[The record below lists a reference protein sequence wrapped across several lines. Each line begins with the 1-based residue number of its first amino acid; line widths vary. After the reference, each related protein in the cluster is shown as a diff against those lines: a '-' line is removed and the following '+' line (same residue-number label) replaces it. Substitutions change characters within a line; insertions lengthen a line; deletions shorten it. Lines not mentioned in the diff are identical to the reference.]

1 MRTSDNNRRFRQLEE
16 GEIVKSFNCGDA
28 ELNDFILNKADK
40 YKKSL
45 LAVTYVYEEEDIPL
59 AYFSLSN
66 DNLSYEKFENKSTFN
81 RLNRRINNAKRMRQ
95 YPAMKIGRFAIDE
108 SVRKKGI
115 GSALLDIIKYSLV
128 EDPQS
133 GCRFITVDAYN
144 DAVGFYERNKI
155 PYQFT
160 SIAVVFFCAII
171 GVEQKMPIFLGKLR
185 ELFGRLHL

>member
-66 DNLSYEKFENKSTFN
+66 DSLSYEKFENKSTFN
-81 RLNRRINNAKRMRQ
+81 RLNRNINNAKRMRQ
-95 YPAMKIGRFAIDE
+95 YPAVKIGRFAINE
-108 SVRKKGI
+108 TYKNLGI
-115 GSALLDIIKYSLV
+115 GSYLLYLIKSSMAF
-128 EDPQS
+128 EQKS

-144 DAVGFYERNKI
+144 DAVGFYERNGFVMVNEFQADRRTQ
-155 PYQFT
+155 PM
-160 SIAVVFFCAII
+160 FFDLA
-171 GVEQKMPIFLGKLR
+171 QLQ
-185 ELFGRLHL
+185 